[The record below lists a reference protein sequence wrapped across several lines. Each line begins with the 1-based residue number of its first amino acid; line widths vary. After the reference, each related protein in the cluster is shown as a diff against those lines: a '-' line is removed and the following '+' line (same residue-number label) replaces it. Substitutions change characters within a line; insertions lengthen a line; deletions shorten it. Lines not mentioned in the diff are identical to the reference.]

1 VLVSVTL
8 AVVQTTQDVV
18 ATAIHLP
25 LDHIAQHLVDMV
37 LTAAHNML
45 AVLVAMD
52 QVVT

>member
-37 LTAAHNML
+37 PTVANNML
-45 AVLVAMD
+45 AVLAAMD

>member
-1 VLVSVTL
+1 MLVSVTL

-37 LTAAHNML
+37 LIVVNSTQ
-45 AVLVAMD
+45 VELVVMD
-52 QVVT
+52 QVAP